1 MTGILQGEL
10 GKTLSTRT
18 LAAFVLVCIGF
29 GALNAVIIGAA
40 SGELDTLAEK
50 NEALTCLP
58 VLLVVWGLVGVA
70 GEYRHR
76 TAAPA
81 ALAAPASRTTVLGLR
96 ILAYTVTGLVLGV
109 LTSAVSVAIALPLTQ
124 DMPGEQLT
132 PDSIGKVVAAN
143 IAASVLATVL
153 GAAVGALIRNQV
165 AGVVTVLVLDF
176 AVAPLLAN
184 ADEGLANLTPSGA
197 ASVLSGMTHN
207 TTLSV
212 FQAGL
217 VLAGWTAVG
226 VLAALLSEGRRDL
239 A

>member
-1 MTGILQGEL
+1 MTGIARGEL
-10 GKTLSTRT
+10 GKTFSTRT
-18 LAAFVLVCIGF
+18 LSAFALLSAGF
-29 GALNAVIIGAA
+29 GVLNAVIIGAA
-40 SGELDTLAEK
+40 SGDLDTLPEK
-50 NEALTCLP
+50 QEAFTCLP

-81 ALAAPASRTTVLGLR
+81 ALAADASRTTVLALR

-109 LTSAVSVAIALPLTQ
+109 LTSAVSMAVALPLLQ

-132 PDSIGKVVAAN
+132 AGDIGKLEAAN

-153 GAAVGALIRNQV
+153 GAALGALIRNQV
-165 AGVVTVLVLDF
+165 AGVVAVLVLDF
-176 AVAPLLAN
+176 AVVPLLSN

-207 TTLSV
+207 TTLTV
-212 FQAGL
+212 FQASL
-217 VLAGWTAVG
+217 VLAAWTGVG
-226 VLAALLSEGRRDL
+226 VVTALISEGRRDL